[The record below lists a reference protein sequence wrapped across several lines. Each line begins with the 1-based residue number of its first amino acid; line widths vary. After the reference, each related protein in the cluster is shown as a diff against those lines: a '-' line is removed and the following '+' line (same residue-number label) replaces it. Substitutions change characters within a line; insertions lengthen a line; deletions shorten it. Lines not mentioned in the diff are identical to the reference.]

1 MSNALKN
8 SEIVPPQ
15 SSWRFSKLDKP
26 LPNHTPEVSSPLK
39 GSSVAYLYLC
49 GSMCEMDIVGVKI
62 HIMKPIN
69 ALKVR
74 HPRKESPLLWA
85 SLISRRGLFIGG
97 LCGTRKAPLYILI
110 FHWFEFVFV

>member
-1 MSNALKN
+1 VYVQCIEELCNC
-8 SEIVPPQ
+8 
-15 SSWRFSKLDKP
+15 SSTKQLEVSKLDKP

-39 GSSVAYLYLC
+39 GSSVAYLSLC

-74 HPRKESPLLWA
+74 HPPKESPFALGKPYFRKGPVHWGVMWYTQSTIVYFDL
-85 SLISRRGLFIGG
+85 SLI
-97 LCGTRKAPLYILI
+97 
-110 FHWFEFVFV
+110 